1 MGTYSY
7 DAVDKLI
14 TLLNDGWS
22 AGRVPQINKSWER
35 RSVGFIDD
43 RRDQI
48 IITPKAE
55 NVKYFGLY
63 GTDHWHDITV
73 DFDIRS
79 YQDDERHNDIVKET
93 MRIIKAQIRGGAD
106 YTDLRVIASYSRNQY
121 MRNMFNH
128 VLTIS
133 IRKMNPS

>member
-1 MGTYSY
+1 M
-7 DAVDKLI
+7 
-14 TLLNDGWS
+14 
-22 AGRVPQINKSWER
+22 
-35 RSVGFIDD
+35 
-43 RRDQI
+43 
-48 IITPKAE
+48 
-55 NVKYFGLY
+55 
-63 GTDHWHDITV
+63 

-128 VLTIS
+128 ILTVS